1 MCRSFFVLRAAVQ
14 CLITSIKDSI
24 FISARRNFMI
34 MRELHRQMLYTVLN
48 TSYGEHAQDVK
59 AMILEEAQAGTNSER
74 VLTQAATLIAMRTSS
89 FNQAKR
95 ITRDWADIN

>member
-1 MCRSFFVLRAAVQ
+1 
-14 CLITSIKDSI
+14 
-24 FISARRNFMI
+24 MI